1 MMIRQFRCSEIN
13 ILFWNQDFY
22 RSFKDIIHLYN
33 EQKIESSF
41 KDVWS
46 ILEEKFSVP
55 INQTEYK
62 KFLAVSKS
70 LFYEANAERN
80 VIKLFI
86 ALAVVHALKQD
97 IRIFFELETLSKP
110 LLDVVKNLL
119 SSTHF
124 SFGLVAG
131 APYGESKTISQYEE
145 AVNHNDEKVILK
157 TMNQLKSSPNCFE
170 LIDCTWGLFFRFIFF
185 AEKSFLSEYLENA
198 SYEDVEI
205 ALYSLRADIKDVLEN
220 YNYSSKAYPFLRGL
234 NYLFDFGDFFHEQMH
249 CFPYYVN
256 LLDGFIATNSDL
268 LSSVLDFLYI
278 KNKKTFNFTLGVC
291 AAKNKR
297 NFDFYIENADF
308 SIDSLNCFS
317 MGFMSIGQ
325 SKDSFISNV
334 SLFLE
339 KILNKISPT
348 HINENLGCLR
358 LLMNYY
364 SLLGTSKN
372 NYLQKL
378 KQYSDKIK
386 ELQNSWSSEDLTKAW
401 VELFYCSLANYILN
415 FQYTEN
421 ELLDNTSVLYDK
433 RNYLEYDSS
442 SIDLIRKMLLNPK
455 EFNDVE
461 LIHLQEKKI
470 YNLAS
475 GLVKNPQ

>member
-55 INQTEYK
+55 INQTECK

-97 IRIFFELETLSKP
+97 IHIFFELETLSKP

-157 TMNQLKSSPNCFE
+157 TMNQLKSSSNCFE
-170 LIDCTWGLFFRFIFF
+170 LIDCTWGLFFRFIFL

-205 ALYSLRADIKDVLEN
+205 ALYSLRYNIKDVLEK
-220 YNYSSKAYPFLRGL
+220 YNYSDKTYPFLRGL
-234 NYLFDFGDFFHEQMH
+234 SYLFDFGDILIENQKI
-249 CFPYYVN
+249 FP
-256 LLDGFIATNSDL
+256 DFSDL
-268 LSSVLDFLYI
+268 LNDFIIAKPDLLPTLLNYLCV
-278 KNKKTFNFTLGVC
+278 KNKKSFNFTLGLNT
-291 AAKNKR
+291 AKNNQ
-297 NFDFYIENADF
+297 NFAFYIENIDF
-308 SIDSLNCFS
+308 SIDSLNYFS
-317 MGFMSIGQ
+317 IGLMSISQ
-325 SKDSFISNV
+325 PKVSFISKA
-334 SLFLE
+334 SFLLE
-339 KILNKISPT
+339 KTLNNVSPT
-348 HINENLGCLR
+348 HINENLGCLN
-358 LLMNYY
+358 LLMNYF
-364 SLLGTSKN
+364 SLISASKN
-372 NYLQKL
+372 IYLHKL
-378 KQYSDKIK
+378 KQYSDEITN
-386 ELQNSWSSEDLTKAW
+386 LQNSWNTENLTKSW
-401 VELFYCSLANYILN
+401 VELFYCSLANYFLK
-415 FQYTEN
+415 FQYTEK
-421 ELLDNTSVLYDK
+421 ELNDNVSVLYDK
-433 RNYLEYDSS
+433 RNYLEYDTY
-442 SIDLIRKMLLNPK
+442 SIDLIRKILLNPD
-455 EFNDVE
+455 EFDDVE
-461 LIHLQEKKI
+461 LIHLQEKQT

-475 GLVKNPQ
+475 GSVK